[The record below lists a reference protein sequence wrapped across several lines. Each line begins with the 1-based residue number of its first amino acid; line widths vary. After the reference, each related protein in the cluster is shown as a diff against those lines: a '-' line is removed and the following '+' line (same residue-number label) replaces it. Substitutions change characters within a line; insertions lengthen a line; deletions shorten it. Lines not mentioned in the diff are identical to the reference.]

1 MLLHQAY
8 LFRINKRYMNK
19 DTNLIAEA
27 FRGIYDRHVYVLLRE
42 HNDGREVIYGIFT
55 SVKEARKAEEDSNR
69 GNQFTPITSK
79 YTIKKVVLNPA
90 IPDSD
95 YLYRT
100 SDRLKD
106 KA

>member
-1 MLLHQAY
+1 
-8 LFRINKRYMNK
+8 MNK
-19 DTNLIAEA
+19 DTKLIAEA
-27 FRGIYDRHVYVLLRE
+27 FMGIYDRHVYVLLRE

-55 SVKEARKAEEDSNR
+55 SVKDARKAEEDSNKR
-69 GNQFTPITSK
+69 NRFSPETSK

-90 IPDSD
+90 IPDAD

-100 SDRLKD
+100 SYRLKD